1 MVLRPAADDDR
12 EMVLRWRNHP
22 SVRAASFTR
31 HEIGPAEHARWWSAV
46 RGDSSRRMLIYER
59 DSVPA
64 GVVLFSAYDRTSATW
79 AYYLDVAGTTG
90 RGDEL
95 AVWFGLERAA
105 LDHAFQVLGVALLR
119 GEVLARNAAVRALH
133 RRFGFREVG
142 EYMRDI
148 DGHPEEVVQIELRSD
163 EHAHR

>member
-31 HEIGPAEHARWWSAV
+31 HEIGESEHARWWAAAGAD
-46 RGDSSRRMLIYER
+46 RTRRLLVYEHGGI
-59 DSVPA
+59 PA
-64 GVVLFSAYDRTSATW
+64 GVVVFSAYDGESATW
-79 AYYLDVAGTTG
+79 AYYLDVAGAAE

-95 AVWFGLERAA
+95 AVWLGLERAA
-105 LDHAFQVLGVALLR
+105 LGHAFEVLGVAVLR
-119 GEVLARNAAVRALH
+119 GEVLAANTAVRALH

-142 EYMRDI
+142 AYVRNI
-148 DGHPEEVVQIELRSD
+148 GGRPEQVVRIELRSD
-163 EHAHR
+163 EYAHR